1 MANKKNGSEYY
12 LNNPNLPTANAE
24 FEYTPKMLAEIE
36 KCKDNVLYFAENY
49 FYIITED
56 GRETIPLHLYQ
67 KRALRMI
74 RDNRFALMLFSRQT
88 GKCLDANTLCKIRDK
103 KTGEIQEITV
113 KKFFDIFSIE
123 IDRKGFIKM
132 ENEKF
137 IESRKVEDFEIW
149 TDEGW
154 VDIQEVHK
162 TVKFDVW
169 SVKTDNFE
177 LQCADE
183 HIVIGENRIQIYV
196 KDLKVGDKI
205 ITENGLEC
213 VTNVQKLDI
222 EPEHMYDFSIDS
234 ENHTFFSNGI
244 LSHNTTIATIFCLW
258 VAIFNADKT
267 ILLVANKESTAREI
281 IKRIKL
287 AYEEIPNWLKAGVGE
302 WAKESLV
309 LTNNSRIEISTTT
322 GTAARGKSADLL
334 FVDEMDFI
342 EAGMLKEFWASV
354 FPIISSKK
362 KSKIIVASTPRDTSG
377 LFYKLYDGSV
387 KGENEWSNLR
397 IKWDD
402 VPGRDEKWKKA
413 IMGSIGDPAIFQR
426 EFECCTTETRL
437 QILNNGSEEYIT
449 IGELYKLLEG

>member
-1 MANKKNGSEYY
+1 
-12 LNNPNLPTANAE
+12 
-24 FEYTPKMLAEIE
+24 
-36 KCKDNVLYFAENY
+36 
-49 FYIITED
+49 
-56 GRETIPLHLYQ
+56 
-67 KRALRMI
+67 
-74 RDNRFALMLFSRQT
+74 
-88 GKCLDANTLCKIRDK
+88 
-103 KTGEIQEITV
+103 
-113 KKFFDIFSIE
+113 
-123 IDRKGFIKM
+123 
-132 ENEKF
+132 
-137 IESRKVEDFEIW
+137 
-149 TDEGW
+149 
-154 VDIQEVHK
+154 
-162 TVKFDVW
+162 
-169 SVKTDNFE
+169 
-177 LQCADE
+177 
-183 HIVIGENRIQIYV
+183 
-196 KDLKVGDKI
+196 
-205 ITENGLEC
+205 
-213 VTNVQKLDI
+213 
-222 EPEHMYDFSIDS
+222 MYDFSIDS